1 MPGKRFLRLNWITLV
16 FIYLVVIAG
25 SFVRITG
32 SGMGCPDWPKCFG
45 QWVPP
50 TTDENLPENYKD
62 IYSEK
67 RAKKIVRFADFLEK
81 IGFSDEAKQLRE
93 NKSLLIEQDFN
104 ARKTWTEYVN
114 RVFGVLAG
122 FGVMFIFFI
131 SWWKYRKRRLLV
143 LSTAN
148 LIIILI
154 QGWFGSIVV
163 ATNLVPWTI
172 TVHMLL
178 ALVII
183 LIQIQLIYDIKYRF
197 GDEKIRQSSP
207 LEIKPAMKWIIWL
220 SFLITFVQMFLGT
233 QVREYIDALTM
244 QGFGRESWTDKLG
257 MTYFIHRSFSW
268 LVLGFL
274 VILAWMNYKGKQY
287 KLVYA
292 SFILLAIELLSGVLL
307 AYADM
312 PGLVQTAHLLF
323 ACLIFGVL
331 YYTILRMSLLPLRGD
346 GEG

>member
-32 SGMGCPDWPKCFG
+32 SGMGCPDWPRCFG

-50 TTDENLPENYKD
+50 TTDANLPENYKD

-67 RAKKIVRFADFLEK
+67 RAKKIVRFANFLEK
-81 IGFSDEAKQLRE
+81 IGFAEEAQQLR
-93 NKSLLIEQDFN
+93 NDKSLLVEQDFN

-122 FGVMFIFFI
+122 FGVLFIFI
-131 SWWKYRKRRLLV
+131 AVWWKYRKRRLMV
-143 LSTAN
+143 LATAN
-148 LIIILI
+148 LVLMLI

-178 ALVII
+178 ALLII

-197 GDEKIRQSSP
+197 GEVTIRENFP
-207 LEIKPAMKWIIWL
+207 LEISSAMKWIIWL
-220 SFLITFVQMFLGT
+220 SFGITFIQMFLGT
-233 QVREYIDALTM
+233 QVREAIDELTI

-257 MTYFIHRSFSW
+257 MPYFIHRSFSW

-274 VILAWMNYKGKQY
+274 VILAWMNYKNKQY

-292 SFILLAIELLSGVLL
+292 SFVLLAIELISGVLL

-323 ACLIFGVL
+323 ACVIFGVL
-331 YYTILRMSLLPLRGD
+331 YYTILRMSVKKNYL
-346 GEG
+346 ESH